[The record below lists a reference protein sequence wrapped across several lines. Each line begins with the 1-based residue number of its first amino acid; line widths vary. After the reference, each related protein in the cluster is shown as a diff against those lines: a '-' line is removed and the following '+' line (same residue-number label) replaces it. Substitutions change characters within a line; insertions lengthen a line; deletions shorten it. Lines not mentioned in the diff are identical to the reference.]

1 MQATQENY
9 YGLGHRRGTI
19 VHSWIFDPSNRPIA
33 RADSARR
40 ARCVNGPRPTLQNR
54 MSWNGSCGLT
64 VRAEIVPTAPGEL
77 LAREL
82 NVVVMDQRRFD
93 EEVKRFAADI
103 KAAVEAGQR
112 EKGVKPTL

>member
-1 MQATQENY
+1 
-9 YGLGHRRGTI
+9 
-19 VHSWIFDPSNRPIA
+19 
-33 RADSARR
+33 
-40 ARCVNGPRPTLQNR
+40 

-64 VRAEIVPTAPGEL
+64 VRAEIVPTAPGGL

-82 NVVVMDQRRFD
+82 DVVVMDQRRFD